1 MGCFTLLFIAILTV
15 STVTSLLCS
24 DRRPLG
30 SASGDDV
37 PRLTTLQY
45 CFIDDC
51 TIMRTDTGEKL
62 DITYTTDD
70 SLIIATPTDGHTS
83 VVIARLD
90 DELPCVASTTE
101 AIEPILVVLIV
112 LSVILVPTL
121 TVIVNGYIFIVHLMF
136 KELRTTFGKLL
147 MLYCLLIICLSVS
160 FDAKAILTSSQIGK
174 QLVACHLSTISM
186 MIFAVGSDVSATCIL
201 HCFAYILYR
210 SNKLQHIS
218 KEESKSW
225 SRFYF
230 GCILSVVSLVSFL

>member
-1 MGCFTLLFIAILTV
+1 MFRSTTIRFSQRRWRSQAHYFTILLYWWLYRHKNWHWREA
-15 STVTSLLCS
+15 
-24 DRRPLG
+24 G
-30 SASGDDV
+30 
-37 PRLTTLQY
+37 Y
-45 CFIDDC
+45 
-51 TIMRTDTGEKL
+51 
-62 DITYTTDD
+62 TYTTDD
-70 SLIIATPTDGHTS
+70 SLIVATPTNGHTS

-101 AIEPILVVLIV
+101 AIDPILVVLIV

-186 MIFAVGSDVSATCIL
+186 MILLLALMCPLHVFFTALLTYCIAATSYSIFPRKSQSLGQDFIL
-201 HCFAYILYR
+201 DA
-210 SNKLQHIS
+210 S
-218 KEESKSW
+218 
-225 SRFYF
+225 
-230 GCILSVVSLVSFL
+230 SVWWV